1 MKKKTN
7 ILIVDDHP
15 VLRRG
20 LAMLINIE
28 PDMEVCGEAE
38 DVAGGLEA
46 TIQTKADLV
55 LVDISLKDSD
65 GIQLI
70 KELKALQPR
79 IPVLVVSMHSES
91 VYAERALRAGA
102 RGYITKQEAEENI
115 IQAIHSVLAGK
126 TYVSESTSESLIQR
140 LSGNVLSPVDLLSD
154 REFEVFQLMGRGLR
168 ATRISEELHL
178 GIKTIETYQARIKMK
193 LNLPDAETLNEH
205 AVTWM
210 KAHMTA

>member
-1 MKKKTN
+1 MNKTN

-20 LAMLINIE
+20 LAMLIEME

-38 DVAGGLEA
+38 DVTSALEVVA
-46 TIQTKADLV
+46 RTQPDLV

-70 KELKALQPR
+70 KQLKTLHPR
-79 IPVLVVSMHSES
+79 IPALVVSMHPES
-91 VYAERALRAGA
+91 IYAERSLRAGA

-126 TYVSESTSESLIQR
+126 AYVSESTSESLIQR

-168 ATRISEELHL
+168 ATRIAEELNL
-178 GIKTIETYQARIKMK
+178 GIKTIETYQARIKQK
-193 LNLPDAETLNEH
+193 LSLPDTKALTEH
-205 AVTWM
+205 AVAWT